1 MGQSSTSRDITTKRA
16 GAAVDYQ
23 ALSVADKITRRN
35 NSAVAVF
42 PCRMVIRDTDDLS
55 AKIQDSGVVLGAG
68 EFYHGLVMDNTNRER
83 VQGSSATAGYL
94 QNELI
99 PIARTGRFY
108 AECEEAVA
116 EGSFRSDLYYRI
128 FVLTVRVPPLRV
140 RGSDIILLARHFL
153 DKVTK
158 QYGRQP
164 IELTAEAEAGL
175 LGHTWPGNVRELA
188 HMMERVG
195 LLHRGTAIRSEHL
208 DLSGG
213 KDTPVLVETNGKV
226 KVDFSAGGI
235 TLEEVIRYLIIQAL
249 EETKGNQTRAAQL
262 LGISKETLRYR
273 VEKYQLRTKES

>member
-1 MGQSSTSRDITTKRA
+1 MGQASTSRDITTKRA

-42 PCRMVIRDTDDLS
+42 PGRMVIRDTDDLS

-116 EGSFRSDLYYRI
+116 EGDTVWVR
-128 FVLTVRVPPLRV
+128 FVAGAGGSIIGKV
-140 RGSDIILLARHFL
+140 RGDVDTAS
-153 DKVTK
+153 
-158 QYGRQP
+158 
-164 IELTAEAEAGL
+164 AEAINAKFAQTITAAGL
-175 LGHTWPGNVRELA
+175 V
-188 HMMERVG
+188 
-195 LLHRGTAIRSEHL
+195 AI
-208 DLSGG
+208 DLNM
-213 KDTPVLVETNGKV
+213 PQV
-226 KVDFSAGGI
+226 
-235 TLEEVIRYLIIQAL
+235 
-249 EETKGNQTRAAQL
+249 
-262 LGISKETLRYR
+262 
-273 VEKYQLRTKES
+273 